1 MPSPSTAPPFTL
13 SELTNAQRSH
23 VLVVAF
29 FGWLFAGLEIAL
41 FVLIHRPAMISLMNP
56 TGTPAAVINEQSVTQ
71 WFAWYQAAFL
81 IGAASG
87 GWVFGVMGDRLGRTR
102 SLGLSVLCYSLFGAA
117 GYFAGS
123 PEQLLLCRFLS
134 GMGVGGMWPTGVSL

>member
-1 MPSPSTAPPFTL
+1 MESTLSGSTPSPFAL

-41 FVLIHRPAMISLMNP
+41 FVLIHRPAMISLMSS
-56 TGTPAAVINEQSVTQ
+56 TGTPDAVINEQAVTQ

-87 GWVFGVMGDRLGRTR
+87 GWIFGVMGDRLGRT
-102 SLGLSVLCYSLFGAA
+102 
-117 GYFAGS
+117 
-123 PEQLLLCRFLS
+123 
-134 GMGVGGMWPTGVSL
+134 